1 MAIPF
6 RGIKSPQIILAPQQI
21 VFYAKMAA
29 RIISESRGGKD
40 LIYRGFKYQKNR
52 ERGEIMHW
60 RCWKEEYRAPLKINT
75 FDLEDENAR
84 IIVQNEPQHTKKIP
98 LLKNRK

>member
-6 RGIKSPQIILAPQQI
+6 RGIKSSQRILAPKKI

-29 RIISESRGGKD
+29 RIISGSRGGKVP
-40 LIYRGFKYQKNR
+40 IYRGFKYEKNR
-52 ERGEIMHW
+52 ERGEIIHW
-60 RCWKEEYRAPLKINT
+60 RCWNEECRAPLKTNT

-84 IIVQNEPQHTKKIP
+84 IIVQN
-98 LLKNRK
+98 